1 VLTPSPVPKIR
12 YLRSVVAPQPPPTAP
27 CGGGAAAPLPFGGYL
42 YAVINSGVNKY
53 NPATGHRIWRSRLS
67 HYLFYEALAVSG
79 NRLIVA
85 GTGCESASEPGGAVY
100 ALNASTG
107 AVLWNRGGV
116 IDDAVKVGSYVI
128 TAGSGP

>member
-1 VLTPSPVPKIR
+1 MTKVR
-12 YLRSVVAPQPPPTAP
+12 YLRSVVAPQTPPTAP
-27 CGGGAAAPLPFGGYL
+27 CAPGGAAAPLPFGGHL

-53 NPATGHRIWRSRLS
+53 NPATAHLIWRARLN
-67 HYLFYEALAVSG
+67 HYFFYEALAISG

-107 AVLWNRGGV
+107 AVLWSGGGV
-116 IDDAVKVGSYVI
+116 IDDAVKAGSYVI